1 MYSSGKITVFLTKDN
16 TYKLTTLYGE
26 CIKELIITS
35 GCVMQTNPQL
45 SFNPSGEKQDTRCTN
60 FDTTNIQTR
69 YNLLRYNFLHVIS
82 SRGKYSVV
90 TG

>member
-45 SFNPSGEKQDTRCTN
+45 QVSIQVEKSR
-60 FDTTNIQTR
+60 IQGVQILTPQIFR
-69 YNLLRYNFLHVIS
+69 HDIIC
-82 SRGKYSVV
+82 
-90 TG
+90 